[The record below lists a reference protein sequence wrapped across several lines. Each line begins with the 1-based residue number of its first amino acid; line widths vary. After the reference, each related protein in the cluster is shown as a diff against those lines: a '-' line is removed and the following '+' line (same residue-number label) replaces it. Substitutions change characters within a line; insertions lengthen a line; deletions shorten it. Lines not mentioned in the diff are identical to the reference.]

1 MNEFIYF
8 INNNYLYIIIVVTII
23 LSILLF
29 ISISGLNLNQPKNES
44 KLVQEVTVEMFT
56 ENINTLGQGQGQ
68 EILNEFKITTPSESF
83 CQSYIGN
90 SKELEPACN
99 RLTNKNCDITSCCVR
114 TIDNK
119 CLAGSANGP
128 TYHENNSSNDSSYY
142 YLGKCYGTEC

>member
-68 EILNEFKITTPSESF
+68 EI
-83 CQSYIGN
+83 
-90 SKELEPACN
+90 
-99 RLTNKNCDITSCCVR
+99 
-114 TIDNK
+114 
-119 CLAGSANGP
+119 
-128 TYHENNSSNDSSYY
+128 
-142 YLGKCYGTEC
+142 